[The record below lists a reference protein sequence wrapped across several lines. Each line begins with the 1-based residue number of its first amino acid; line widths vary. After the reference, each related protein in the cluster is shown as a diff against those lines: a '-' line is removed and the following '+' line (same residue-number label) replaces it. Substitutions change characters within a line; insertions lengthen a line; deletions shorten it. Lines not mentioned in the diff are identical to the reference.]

1 MINTGKG
8 EAIYIRIRS
17 FNRILILSSFSR
29 GDSSDDERSRNKSG
43 GPGSSRGEKSKELAA
58 KREKFKMNM
67 PNNQLKLNLKGSGS
81 SKTADNEI
89 FEKATGDEPPKKSL
103 KRKLEDSDPA
113 ARQQQKLASMK
124 SKIDAI
130 SKSADKIKTEKSGDE
145 MKKKLLKAASA
156 AGVGAGDESA
166 DAKGRRE
173 ELLKQLRAVEEAI
186 HKKRSKLDK

>member
-1 MINTGKG
+1 MI
-8 EAIYIRIRS
+8 
-17 FNRILILSSFSR
+17 FCSFSR
-29 GDSSDDERSRNKSG
+29 GDSSDEERIRNKSG

-89 FEKATGDEPPKKSL
+89 FEKATGEEPPKKSL
-103 KRKLEDSDPA
+103 KRKLEDSDSA
-113 ARQQQKLASMK
+113 KQQQKLASMK

-145 MKKKLLKAASA
+145 MKKKLLKAAAA
-156 AGVGAGDESA
+156 AGVGAADEGA
-166 DAKGRRE
+166 EAKGRRE

-186 HKKRSKLDK
+186 HRKRSKLDK

>member
-1 MINTGKG
+1 MLYEN
-8 EAIYIRIRS
+8 S
-17 FNRILILSSFSR
+17 FFFFSR
-29 GDSSDDERSRNKSG
+29 GDSSDEERSRNKSG

-89 FEKATGDEPPKKSL
+89 FEKATGEEPPKKSL
-103 KRKLEDSDPA
+103 KRKLEDSDSA
-113 ARQQQKLASMK
+113 KQQQKLASMK

-145 MKKKLLKAASA
+145 MKKKLLKAAAA
-156 AGVGAGDESA
+156 AGLGAADEGA
-166 DAKGRRE
+166 EAKGRRE
-173 ELLKQLRAVEEAI
+173 ELLKQLKAVEEAI
-186 HKKRSKLDK
+186 HRKRSKLDK

>member
-1 MINTGKG
+1 MNLF
-8 EAIYIRIRS
+8 S
-17 FNRILILSSFSR
+17 LSR
-29 GDSSDDERSRNKSG
+29 GDSSDEERSRNKSG

-81 SKTADNEI
+81 SKIADNEI
-89 FEKATGDEPPKKSL
+89 FEKATGEEPPKKSL
-103 KRKLEDSDPA
+103 KRKLEDSDSA
-113 ARQQQKLASMK
+113 KQQQKLASMK

-145 MKKKLLKAASA
+145 MKKKLLKAAAA
-156 AGVGAGDESA
+156 AGVGAGDEGA
-166 DAKGRRE
+166 EAKGRRE

-186 HKKRSKLDK
+186 HRKRSKLDK

>member
-1 MINTGKG
+1 
-8 EAIYIRIRS
+8 
-17 FNRILILSSFSR
+17 
-29 GDSSDDERSRNKSG
+29 
-43 GPGSSRGEKSKELAA
+43 
-58 KREKFKMNM
+58 MNM

-89 FEKATGDEPPKKSL
+89 FEKATGDDPPKKSL
-103 KRKLEDSDPA
+103 KRKLEDSDP

-145 MKKKLLKAASA
+145 MKKKLLKAAAA
-156 AGVGAGDESA
+156 AGVGGADEGA

-186 HKKRSKLDK
+186 HRKRSKLDK

>member
-1 MINTGKG
+1 MPYEN
-8 EAIYIRIRS
+8 S
-17 FNRILILSSFSR
+17 FFFFSR
-29 GDSSDDERSRNKSG
+29 GDSSDEERSRNKSG

-89 FEKATGDEPPKKSL
+89 FEKATGEEPPKKSL
-103 KRKLEDSDPA
+103 KRKLEDSDSA
-113 ARQQQKLASMK
+113 KQQQKLASMK

-145 MKKKLLKAASA
+145 MKKKLLKAAAA
-156 AGVGAGDESA
+156 AGLGAADEGA
-166 DAKGRRE
+166 EAKGRRE
-173 ELLKQLRAVEEAI
+173 ELLKQLKAVEEAI
-186 HKKRSKLDK
+186 HRKRSKLDK

>member
-1 MINTGKG
+1 
-8 EAIYIRIRS
+8 
-17 FNRILILSSFSR
+17 
-29 GDSSDDERSRNKSG
+29 
-43 GPGSSRGEKSKELAA
+43 
-58 KREKFKMNM
+58 M

-156 AGVGAGDESA
+156 AGVGAGDEGA